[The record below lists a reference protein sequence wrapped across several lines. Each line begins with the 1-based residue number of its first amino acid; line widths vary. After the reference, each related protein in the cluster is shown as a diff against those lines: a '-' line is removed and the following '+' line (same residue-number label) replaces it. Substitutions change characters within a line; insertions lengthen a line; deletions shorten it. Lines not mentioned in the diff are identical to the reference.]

1 MKQNTL
7 YPPRKQAYK
16 KKPSSM
22 KKLPFTLLLLA
33 LSSAVHAELKI
44 FTLQHHLASDLISTI
59 APLVGQDGAVTG
71 MSNQLIV
78 RATPEQMREIETI
91 VNQLDTER
99 VNRKITVSTNQL
111 SNTETQRIEANGN
124 LKKGSVSIGNDHYSL
139 PNTVN
144 IDLENNQRRS
154 HQNAQQFIN
163 VLDGER
169 AFIRVGTIV
178 PYTQDWIV
186 MTQHYVQVANT
197 TSWQEISTGFAVR
210 PRTIGDEVELE
221 ITPRIAK
228 QNTNQFIDFEELT
241 TVVRVHLGEWVDIGG
256 TMQNRDDVSRKILGY
271 AAMQSSKNTSLNIKV
286 E

>member
-1 MKQNTL
+1 
-7 YPPRKQAYK
+7 
-16 KKPSSM
+16 M
-22 KKLPFTLLLLA
+22 KKLLFTLLLLA
-33 LSSAVHAELKI
+33 LSSTVHAELKI

-144 IDLENNQRRS
+144 IDLENNQRRN

-210 PRTIGDEVELE
+210 PRTIGDEIELE